1 MNLSGIKYAYFLG
14 IGGIGMSAIARYF
27 NARGI
32 KVAGYDKT
40 PSDLTDELIREGIGI
55 TFEDDPDSIPSFI
68 KAHPEETLLIY
79 TPAIPADHRQR
90 QQLLSEGRSLLK
102 RSEVLGIISRD
113 AYCIAV
119 AGTHGKTT
127 TSTLIAHILKS
138 CDINFTAFLGGISAN
153 YGTNYLHHTS
163 GRNLFAGKPVV
174 VLEADEFDRSFHRL
188 SPDIAVIT
196 AIDPDHLDIYGDEA
210 EFRRAFVEF
219 TGKIK
224 PAGHLICQQKL
235 QPSWPQGIQV
245 HRYGTNDQLP
255 AEFRSSGITTSGGNF
270 YFDFSSNPGTEG
282 NRELFSLQKIIS
294 GLPGFH
300 NIENATA
307 ALGVCQILNLDA
319 DACKN
324 AVETFRGAKRRFEYV
339 VKSPQYVVID
349 DYAHH
354 PEELNAIISSVKEL
368 YKGKKITGIFQPHL
382 FTRTR
387 DFADGFAESLS
398 RLDEVILMDIYP
410 ARELPIEG
418 ISSSWLLGKIQGTD
432 KKLMDTDG
440 ILKHIRQT
448 KPEVLLI
455 LGAGDIDRIVSKV
468 KEVYDAF

>member
-324 AVETFRGAKRRFEYV
+324 AEFMSSCF
-339 VKSPQYVVID
+339 Q
-349 DYAHH
+349 
-354 PEELNAIISSVKEL
+354 AIIAHVPQV
-368 YKGKKITGIFQPHL
+368 IFGSDTIQ
-382 FTRTR
+382 FQRT
-387 DFADGFAESLS
+387 
-398 RLDEVILMDIYP
+398 IYP
-410 ARELPIEG
+410 LLPCFTEH
-418 ISSSWLLGKIQGTD
+418 GTFY
-432 KKLMDTDG
+432 
-440 ILKHIRQT
+440 
-448 KPEVLLI
+448 
-455 LGAGDIDRIVSKV
+455 ASKT
-468 KEVYDAF
+468 